1 MSSTETP
8 SASGAGVDPAAAA
21 APAAAPELDAPE
33 LDALELDEEERELVA
48 QDIEVLLP
56 TLDGDR
62 RQRYARLRDA
72 VLAGSVPPDMTPA
85 LESLLE
91 LTLQTARARTR
102 YRAEGEQTL
111 TKLYSR
117 TAGGRELAAH
127 LRQVNKALGSLS
139 GQTVESVAVRM
150 RTVGHFTIAI
160 QTSGTTI
167 TLAARP
173 DSIDV
178 ESIAVGT

>member
-1 MSSTETP
+1 MSSTDSQVRTD
-8 SASGAGVDPAAAA
+8 AGANADPIA
-21 APAAAPELDAPE
+21 
-33 LDALELDEEERELVA
+33 ALELDEDERDLVA
-48 QDIEVLLP
+48 RDIEVLLP
-56 TLDGDR
+56 TLEGDR
-62 RQRYARLRDA
+62 RERYARLRDT
-72 VLAGSVPPDMTPA
+72 VLAGSVPAELTPA

-111 TKLYSR
+111 TKLYAR
-117 TAGGRELAAH
+117 TAGGRERAGH
-127 LRQVNKALGSLS
+127 LREVNKALGSLA

-173 DSIDV
+173 DSVDV

>member
-1 MSSTETP
+1 MSSTETHTAP
-8 SASGAGVDPAAAA
+8 GAGVDPASAEP
-21 APAAAPELDAPE
+21 APSLE
-33 LDALELDEEERELVA
+33 LDALALDEEERELVA

-56 TLDGDR
+56 TLEGAR
-62 RQRYARLRDA
+62 RERYALLLDA
-72 VLAGSVPPDMTPA
+72 VLAGSVPPELTPA

-102 YRAEGEQTL
+102 YRAEGEQIL